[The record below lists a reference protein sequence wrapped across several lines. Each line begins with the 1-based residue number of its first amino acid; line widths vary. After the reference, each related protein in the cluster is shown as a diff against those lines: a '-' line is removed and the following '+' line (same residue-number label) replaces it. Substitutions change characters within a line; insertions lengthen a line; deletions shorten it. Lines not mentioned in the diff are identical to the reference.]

1 MLAVEVLV
9 EAVVVA
15 NAILQE
21 QRRRARLAGMD
32 LRALV
37 TKAPPVLLLS
47 RVYTTCY
54 GRDSLFWFGPER
66 RLLHEGHVRAGC

>member
-37 TKAPPVLLLS
+37 TKAPPGLVTQSGLHDLL
-47 RVYTTCY
+47 R
-54 GRDSLFWFGPER
+54 
-66 RLLHEGHVRAGC
+66 

>member
-37 TKAPPVLLLS
+37 TKAPPGLVTQSGLLGKP
-47 RVYTTCY
+47 RPPIIGVKVT
-54 GRDSLFWFGPER
+54 FQMFG
-66 RLLHEGHVRAGC
+66 V